1 MHRKR
6 RRQNLFNY
14 ILLILICAVLSVGI
28 YYIYYNYIRKDKM
41 APQVEE
47 LVKEKKKKKYSD
59 AKENPVDVSNY
70 VNELP
75 NFRNQYGNNDIMA
88 RLEIPN
94 MNIDTLVTRSVNNS
108 YYLNYNLYHQWDA
121 LGVPFFDYRNTDLA
135 HNQQINIYGHNTR
148 NERFLS
154 ALPFTNLDAYVDK
167 NIFNNYRD
175 VYLSIDER
183 KVHYKAI
190 AVKIISTDNE
200 HMKVGFKNDV
210 DFLKHISK
218 LMSNTLYKS
227 DDSSITKNDRILV
240 LQVCHYDPPDTYLL
254 LICNTLSKLVSINLI
269 SLSLVKVILYSPSS
283 S

>member
-254 LICNTLSKLVSINLI
+254 LICKEVR
-269 SLSLVKVILYSPSS
+269 
-283 S
+283 

>member
-1 MHRKR
+1 MHRR
-6 RRQNLFNY
+6 RKYQNLFNY
-14 ILLILICAVLSVGI
+14 ILIVFIFSVLSVGL

-59 AKENPVDVSNY
+59 AQKDPIDVSNY

-75 NFRNQYGNNDIMA
+75 DYRAQYGNSEIMG

-94 MNIDTLVTRSVNNS
+94 MNINTLVTRAVNNS

-135 HNQQINIYGHNTR
+135 NNQQINIYGHNTR

-167 NIFNNYRD
+167 DIFNNYRD
-175 VYLSIDER
+175 VYLSIDE
-183 KVHYKAI
+183 KKIHYKAI

-200 HMKVGFKNDV
+200 HMKVAFKNDV
-210 DFLKHISK
+210 DFLKHMNRLLNNS
-218 LMSNTLYKS
+218 LYKS
-227 DDSSITKNDRILV
+227 EDSSITKNDRILV

-254 LICNTLSKLVSINLI
+254 LICKEVH
-269 SLSLVKVILYSPSS
+269 
-283 S
+283 